1 MTSPVIPP
9 MQATPLKR
17 GIPMMRGPSWW
28 ERVSRRLT
36 TGVGALGAT
45 GVLAIGLLAPFA
57 AECSPPPPPPG
68 GVVLEAKP
76 VEAPCNYSD
85 TYGAPRS
92 GGRVHLGV
100 DIMAAQGND
109 LYAVVTGTV
118 SKIYVDYVGSLAG
131 NGLRIRQPD
140 GTYFF
145 YGHLLRLADGIV
157 LGSTV
162 TAGQLVGYVG
172 QTGNAGTPHL
182 HLEIHP
188 QGGAAVNPY
197 PIVHAIGGC

>member
-1 MTSPVIPP
+1 MRSRSAQAIPG
-9 MQATPLKR
+9 ALASR
-17 GIPMMRGPSWW
+17 PSWSQ
-28 ERVSRRLT
+28 RV
-36 TGVGALGAT
+36 TGRFVSQAGAVGAAGA
-45 GVLAIGLLAPFA
+45 LSIGAFSPFLT
-57 AECSPPPPPPG
+57 ECSPPPPPPP

-76 VEAPCNYSD
+76 VEAPCTYTD
-85 TYGAPRS
+85 TFGDPRS

-109 LYAVVTGTV
+109 IYAVVTGTV
-118 SKIYVDYVGSLAG
+118 SKIYVDYAGSLAG

-157 LGSTV
+157 LGSEV
-162 TAGQLVGYVG
+162 TFGQVVGYVG

-197 PIVHAIGGC
+197 PIVHAIGAC